1 MVMVMDVRCWRQAAD
16 QVAGCAPDGAGS
28 WRPGGPHCVPACMAA
43 VTGRVLQAMA
53 ICDQFLLVDCF
64 GLSGLE
70 LSPRRTLGGEAFFAL
85 HFFCWLECRM

>member
-28 WRPGGPHCVPACMAA
+28 WRPGGPRCVPACMAA

-70 LSPRRTLGGEAFFAL
+70 LSPRRTAWWRGIFRSAFFLLA
-85 HFFCWLECRM
+85 

>member
-1 MVMVMDVRCWRQAAD
+1 MVMVMDVWCWRQAAD

-70 LSPRRTLGGEAFFAL
+70 LSPRRTAWWRGIFRSAFFLLA
-85 HFFCWLECRM
+85 